1 MKNLLVPYLL
11 NQRIFI
17 PDLFCDINS
26 FQPLNNDEEVVAYVI
41 ITKMPF
47 DSIGIKT
54 NLLHKI
60 LIQTMFNLWI
70 LTLDNI

>member
-1 MKNLLVPYLL
+1 
-11 NQRIFI
+11 
-17 PDLFCDINS
+17 
-26 FQPLNNDEEVVAYVI
+26 
-41 ITKMPF
+41 MPF